1 MPIPLPRLRVTA
13 QAVRRALPAGTTC
26 DARPARQAD
35 PGDPD
40 HASAL
45 RSPRWQSLI
54 TRTAPGDATGQ
65 MTPAATE
72 RNRSAFRAW
81 LSGHWLHAAEA
92 EAQSAA
98 RHDERPGR
106 RHREGKTTRKP
117 APSTWTSTRVPR
129 PFACPRAVSNDLDCS
144 GRGVQISAQ
153 FMAAVLGRA
162 FVVQAPAAAGQGGDG
177 NIAQRPSAARA
188 GNRARY
194 RNVP

>member
-1 MPIPLPRLRVTA
+1 MPIPYPACPAQPTPCAGHCPREPHVT
-13 QAVRRALPAGTTC
+13 P
-26 DARPARQAD
+26 RPARRAD
-35 PGDPD
+35 PGDPITPVPFGH
-40 HASAL
+40 HAG
-45 RSPRWQSLI
+45 SPSSPE
-54 TRTAPGDATGQ
+54 TAPGDATGQ

-81 LSGHWLHAAEA
+81 LGGHWLHAAEA

-98 RHDERPGR
+98 RPDGRPGR

-144 GRGVQISAQ
+144 GRGVQFSAQ

-162 FVVQAPAAAGQGGDG
+162 FVVQAQAAAGQGGDG
-177 NIAQRPSAARA
+177 NVAQRASAARA